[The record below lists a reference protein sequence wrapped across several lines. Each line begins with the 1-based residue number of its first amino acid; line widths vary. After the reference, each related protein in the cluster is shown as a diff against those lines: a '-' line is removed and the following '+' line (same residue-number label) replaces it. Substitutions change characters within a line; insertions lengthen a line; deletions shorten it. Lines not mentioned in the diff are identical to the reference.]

1 MLSFTSVFTLA
12 QTENSLPPPP
22 ITSPVDALHSAWK
35 PLQDLTIRTQDW
47 LVTRGPGVLIA
58 LLGIVLAFMIA
69 GWIRRLIIKG
79 CTRAGMEITLG
90 KFFGNLAK
98 WGIIIFSFVT
108 LAGTVGISTTGFAA
122 LIGAAGLAIGLALQG
137 NLGNLAAGVLLL
149 VFRPFKIGDSVI
161 VAGQSGV
168 VDGIDLFTTNLDT
181 GDNRRIII
189 PNNAIFSG
197 VIENQSHHRTRR
209 VIVTVPVFAGA
220 PEPVVREVLTRAAEK
235 LARHPGAAPEPAP
248 AVALA
253 EIAPTYSWTIA
264 VTARTPE
271 FAAVREA
278 LLVELK
284 SALADPR
291 FASPAPM
298 QNLYIKEVPA
308 RA

>member
-1 MLSFTSVFTLA
+1 MMSLILA
-12 QTENSLPPPP
+12 QAEKTLPPPP
-22 ITSPVDALHSAWK
+22 ITSPVDALHNAWK
-35 PLQDLTIRTQDW
+35 PMHDLVARSQDW

-58 LLGIVLAFMIA
+58 LLGIVVAFMIA

-79 CTRAGMEITLG
+79 CTRARMEITLG

-98 WGIIIFSFVT
+98 WAIIIFSFVT

-149 VFRPFKIGDSVI
+149 IFRPFKIGDAVI
-161 VAGQSGV
+161 VAGQTGI

-197 VIENQSHHRTRR
+197 VIENQSHHATRR
-209 VIVTVPVFAGA
+209 VIVNIPVFAGA
-220 PEPVVREVLTRAAEK
+220 PEPAVRDALTRAAEK
-235 LARHPGAAPEPAP
+235 IARHPGAAPEPAP

-253 EIAPTYSWTIA
+253 EIAPSVVWSIA
-264 VTARTPE
+264 VTARTSE
-271 FAAVREA
+271 FPAVREA

-284 SALADPR
+284 AVVTDAR
-291 FASPAPM
+291 FAPPAPVQHM
-298 QNLYIKEVPA
+298 YIKEAPA